1 MKFAVFGFMFLVSTA
16 ATCVLYG
23 WLESSVN
30 MIEGLRQ
37 LFAPGATTVVF
48 SPFLLLFIALGLG
61 VFIGVSMLAV
71 SAAAV
76 LGSALLRSR
85 APIVSLSFVLFFVIG
100 AMICQ
105 FAFIL
110 FAIAQ
115 SAPFL
120 LGRPRLHPNT
130 YLVAFAA
137 AVNAALNL
145 SVAALVVR
153 KLSDKIS
160 PLP

>member
-1 MKFAVFGFMFLVSTA
+1 MKFAVFGFIFLVSTA
-16 ATCVLYG
+16 ATCVLHG

-48 SPFLLLFIALGLG
+48 SPFPLLFIALGLG
-61 VFIGVSMLAV
+61 VFIGVSLLAV

-85 APIVSLSFVLFFVIG
+85 APIVSLSFVRFFVIG

-110 FAIAQ
+110 FA

>member
-1 MKFAVFGFMFLVSTA
+1 MKFAVFGFIFLVSTA

-85 APIVSLSFVLFFVIG
+85 APIVSLSFVRFFVIG

-110 FAIAQ
+110 FA